1 MSADIV
7 RVPLLDA
14 ALEARPEIGHVRSA
28 RIELAPG
35 QETGRHR
42 HPCDVVGY
50 VAAGTIRFQVEGE
63 EERTLGAGDAFHE
76 PAGAPIAHFDNAGRL
91 PTPRRRRPPA
101 PGERV
106 ARARGRVRQRLRR
119 APRPARGS
127 SASSALSEPPQRRRI
142 GS

>member
-35 QETGRHR
+35 QATGRHQ

-76 PAGAPIAHFDNAGRL
+76 PAGAPIAHFDNAAEDEPATFIAFYLL
-91 PTPRRRRPPA
+91 P
-101 PGERV
+101 PGE
-106 ARARGRVRQRLRR
+106 GTLIEML
-119 APRPARGS
+119 PSG
-127 SASSALSEPPQRRRI
+127 
-142 GS
+142 

>member
-35 QETGRHR
+35 QEAGRHR

-50 VAAGTIRFQVEGE
+50 VASGTIRFQVEGE

-76 PAGAPIAHFDNAGRL
+76 PAGAPIAHFDNAAENEPATFIAFYLL
-91 PTPRRRRPPA
+91 P
-101 PGERV
+101 PGEDS
-106 ARARGRVRQRLRR
+106 LIEML
-119 APRPARGS
+119 PS
-127 SASSALSEPPQRRRI
+127 S
-142 GS
+142 

>member
-14 ALEARPEIGHVRSA
+14 ALGARPEIGHVRSA

-76 PAGAPIAHFDNAGRL
+76 PAGAPIAHFDNAAENEPATFIAFYLL
-91 PTPRRRRPPA
+91 P
-101 PGERV
+101 PGEETLIEMLPS
-106 ARARGRVRQRLRR
+106 G
-119 APRPARGS
+119 
-127 SASSALSEPPQRRRI
+127 
-142 GS
+142 

>member
-14 ALEARPEIGHVRSA
+14 ALEARPEIGLVRSA
-28 RIELAPG
+28 RIELAAG

-63 EERTLGAGDAFHE
+63 EERALRAGDAF
-76 PAGAPIAHFDNAGRL
+76 GAPIAHFDNASKDEAATFIAFYLL
-91 PTPRRRRPPA
+91 P
-101 PGERV
+101 PGEDTLIEMLPS
-106 ARARGRVRQRLRR
+106 G
-119 APRPARGS
+119 
-127 SASSALSEPPQRRRI
+127 
-142 GS
+142 

>member
-50 VAAGTIRFQVEGE
+50 VAAGTIRFQVDGE
-63 EERTLGAGDAFHE
+63 EARTLGAGDAFHE
-76 PAGAPIAHFDNAGRL
+76 PAGAPIAHFDNAGEDEPATFIAFYLL
-91 PTPRRRRPPA
+91 P
-101 PGERV
+101 PGEDTLIEMLPS
-106 ARARGRVRQRLRR
+106 G
-119 APRPARGS
+119 
-127 SASSALSEPPQRRRI
+127 
-142 GS
+142 